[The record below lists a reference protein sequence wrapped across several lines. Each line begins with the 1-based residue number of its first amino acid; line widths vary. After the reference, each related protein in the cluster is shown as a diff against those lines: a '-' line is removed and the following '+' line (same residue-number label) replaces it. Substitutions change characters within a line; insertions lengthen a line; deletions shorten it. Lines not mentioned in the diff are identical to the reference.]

1 MEMTDAGRELIDTGI
16 DPVEWALRIELACLF
31 RINAHLGWEDSINTH
46 STVRVPGDDHHFL
59 INPFGLR
66 LGEVKASDLI
76 KIDLD
81 GNVIGTSKHPINRA
95 GYVIHSAI
103 HMQREDAC
111 CVIHTHTLPGMAVA
125 AMADGLEEH
134 NLFGLGFHGRVSYHK
149 FEGAS
154 GDHNISERARLAESL
169 GPSNKAM
176 ILRNHGLLTVGE
188 TVAEA
193 FVWMYRLDRACRV
206 QVMVQGAAGQFVTP
220 SPQAAEFTVRGT
232 QDFVDGFGAGGPG
245 EFEFSAFTR
254 LMNKIDPSFN
264 D

>member
-1 MEMTDAGRELIDTGI
+1 MPATDISPE
-16 DPVEWALRIELACLF
+16 EWDLRVDLACLF

-46 STVRVPGDDHHFL
+46 STARVPGPEHHFL

-81 GNVIGTSKHPINRA
+81 GNVIGESTHPVNRA

-103 HMQREDAC
+103 HSGRADAK
-111 CVIHTHTLPGMAVA
+111 CVIHTHGLAGMAVA
-125 AMADGLEEH
+125 AAAEGLVEH
-134 NLFGLGFHGRVSYHK
+134 NIFALGFHDCLSYHA

-154 GDHNISERARLAESL
+154 GDHNTSERERLAASL
-169 GPSNKAM
+169 GPANKAM
-176 ILRNHGLLTVGE
+176 ILRNHGLLSVGQ

-193 FVWMYRLDRACRV
+193 FVWMYRLDRACQV
-206 QVMVQGAAGQFVTP
+206 QVMANGAQGFTKA
-220 SPQAAEFTVRGT
+220 SDQAAAFSVKGA
-232 QDFVDGFGAGGPG
+232 QDFATGFGAGAPG
-245 EFEFSAFTR
+245 ELEFAAFKR
-254 LMNKIDPSFN
+254 LMDEIDPGYR